1 MSATFKRSLTWVVK
15 KMDIFMNVKEVMGYL
30 WFLVLLAI
38 WMLGGFLFVH
48 FDGDI
53 IKLFGLF
60 DAVGW
65 LAGLHFLYMFAFL
78 ATWMALGITLL
89 LLYRFYSL
97 LKR

>member
-1 MSATFKRSLTWVVK
+1 ME
-15 KMDIFMNVKEVMGYL
+15 IFMNVKEVMGYL
-30 WFLVLLAI
+30 WFLVLVAI

-65 LAGLHFLYMFAFL
+65 LDCISYTCSPF
-78 ATWMALGITLL
+78 
-89 LLYRFYSL
+89 
-97 LKR
+97 